1 MVEIVIDRMVGY
13 FADDVKRINHA
24 LKVYGF
30 AGVLAKLEKMPP
42 QQILTVEL
50 ASVLHDIGIREAE
63 RKYNSTMGKYQEIE
77 GVPIARQLLANLPLN
92 QPVVNRVLYIIGHHH
107 SYSMIDG
114 DDFQVL
120 VEADLL
126 VNIFED
132 QLPNEAVFKIQ
143 ETLFRTK
150 TGIRL
155 LETMYPQ
162 HDKRLD

>member
-24 LKVYGF
+24 LKVRGF
-30 AGVLAKLEKMPP
+30 AGVLAKLEKMSP

-63 RKYNSTMGKYQEIE
+63 RKYNSTMGKYQEME

-107 SYSMIDG
+107 TYSMIDG

-162 HDKRLD
+162 HHKRLD